1 MKIASIRHKGLRRF
15 VEKDDPSGLPG
26 MFVEKIRNILSFL
39 QDMERA
45 DELQSVP
52 SWRAHQLTGD
62 RRGLWS
68 LTVSRNWRITFR
80 IDEAE
85 LEIVDLDYED
95 YH

>member
-1 MKIASIRHKGLRRF
+1 MVHKGLRRF

>member
-1 MKIASIRHKGLRRF
+1 
-15 VEKDDPSGLPG
+15 

-39 QDMERA
+39 QDMDHV
-45 DELQSVP
+45 DELQTIP

-62 RRGLWS
+62 RKGHWS

-80 IDEAE
+80 VDEIE
-85 LEIVDLDYED
+85 REIVDLDYQD